1 MHRITGVIRDYDWGD
16 HRAIASILG
25 HDAPGHPEAEYWLGA
40 HPSAPSAVDDGQQAL
55 DDLIEAGGPNALG
68 AAVFERFGRLP
79 FLLKILAAAGP
90 LSIQAHP
97 SLEQAKAGFAREDA
111 AGIDRAA
118 PNRNYRDDNH
128 KPELICAITPFEA
141 KCGFRAVAETREL
154 LGLFSGAH
162 VSRLVGLLDG
172 DDEAAGLAAAVQWLL
187 QLEAGEAGGFADDI
201 VEQAKQLQAVPASE
215 RFGREI
221 EWTVKIGTGFPG
233 DIGVVVG
240 LLLNHVSLLPGQAMF
255 LEAGNLHSYLQGT
268 GIELMANSD
277 NVLRGGLTPKH
288 VDVDELLAVVQ
299 YAPSA
304 APVQTPDGPV
314 HRFES
319 PVPEF
324 NLTRLGPSATGQSF
338 GTAPFGPDG
347 PSIVLLTGGQVSLE
361 TGSQTLALG
370 AGDTAFVT
378 AADGPFRLVDGDP
391 GVTTAWVATVGDG
404 R

>member
-1 MHRITGVIRDYDWGD
+1 L
-16 HRAIASILG
+16 AS
-25 HDAPGHPEAEYWLGA
+25 
-40 HPSAPSAVDDGQQAL
+40 
-55 DDLIEAGGPNALG
+55 
-68 AAVFERFGRLP
+68 
-79 FLLKILAAAGP
+79 
-90 LSIQAHP
+90 
-97 SLEQAKAGFAREDA
+97 
-111 AGIDRAA
+111 
-118 PNRNYRDDNH
+118 
-128 KPELICAITPFEA
+128 
-141 KCGFRAVAETREL
+141 
-154 LGLFSGAH
+154 
-162 VSRLVGLLDG
+162 
-172 DDEAAGLAAAVQWLL
+172 AVQWLL
-187 QLEAGEAGGFADDI
+187 QLEAGEAGGFADEI